1 MFEYYDGFLG
11 RRNSIPVNPDD
22 LIRLRLQGLRWLQVA
37 KQVPRIDGRVGISH
51 NVLSQ
56 AHRLRESDE
65 WRVALEDYWRR
76 HYGDASLSPEMKKVL
91 SYPSIVNSETPL
103 STGFNSNAESQTEN
117 TAKSSQSATVSK
129 QDPDT
134 GLEVEVEDSQIERP
148 FNPEKIRVRTTNITV
163 ELLVSRIKY
172 NEIDLEPDFQR
183 SFVWKADRQ
192 SRLIESLLLRIP
204 IPVFYVAADENDNWL
219 VVDGVQRM
227 FTISNYVTDQFSLNH
242 LEYLEKYN
250 KKKYSDLPRQMQRRI
265 GESELVVNIIDYGTP
280 EDVMFNIFHRINTGG
295 ITLNGQEIRNAL
307 HPGPVRDYLK
317 QLADSEAFR
326 KATDYSIRKDRMA
339 DRECVL
345 RFIAFYA
352 DAWEKYNDN
361 DLNGYLS
368 RVMNKING
376 MAPKE
381 REVLAENFEKAMEAA
396 YRIFGSEA
404 FRKRYN
410 VGDSHRR
417 PVSKALF
424 DAWSVELAR
433 RSSQEINRLVDK
445 REDVIDR
452 FIALMNDDSD
462 FDRAISYSTGDP
474 HRVKKRFEAISLLV
488 TEVL

>member
-361 DLNGYLS
+361 DLNGYS
-368 RVMNKING
+368 
-376 MAPKE
+376 
-381 REVLAENFEKAMEAA
+381 
-396 YRIFGSEA
+396 
-404 FRKRYN
+404 
-410 VGDSHRR
+410 
-417 PVSKALF
+417 
-424 DAWSVELAR
+424 
-433 RSSQEINRLVDK
+433 
-445 REDVIDR
+445 
-452 FIALMNDDSD
+452 
-462 FDRAISYSTGDP
+462 
-474 HRVKKRFEAISLLV
+474 
-488 TEVL
+488 